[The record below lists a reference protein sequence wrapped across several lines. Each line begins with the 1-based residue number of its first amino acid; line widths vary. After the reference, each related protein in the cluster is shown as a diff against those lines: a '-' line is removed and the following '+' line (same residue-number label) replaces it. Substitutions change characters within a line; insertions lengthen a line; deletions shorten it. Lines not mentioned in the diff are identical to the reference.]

1 MSKDLKEKTLAEL
14 EQIVAGLGQKNIWH
28 NTLTNSPTKMVQL
41 SMSLHRATAIGLIRR
56 TYGGLLS
63 TYRAYVSE

>member
-28 NTLTNSPTKMVQL
+28 NTFFISSTM
-41 SMSLHRATAIGLIRR
+41 R
-56 TYGGLLS
+56 LLQ
-63 TYRAYVSE
+63 RFLRLLR